1 MKWFNHMAIA
11 GATCA
16 VISPALVPVAILGST
31 APDWLEWVGR
41 ATGQSVKHRGIT
53 HYFIVWLVAFAGA
66 WPLDPTGIVTA
77 FCYGGLTHVMTD
89 AMTVSGVPFGPQSDR
104 RFHLFGGRFRTG
116 DPTEYGIAFGVVAL
130 CAALVLLRSASGWYP
145 FFYDWAGLYN
155 SGVIDG
161 AEWRAN
167 RFRFF

>member
-1 MKWFNHMAIA
+1 MKWFNHMAI
-11 GATCA
+11 T
-16 VISPALVPVAILGST
+16 
-31 APDWLEWVGR
+31 
-41 ATGQSVKHRGIT
+41 
-53 HYFIVWLVAFAGA
+53 GA

-77 FCYGGLTHVMTD
+77 FCYGGLTHVM
-89 AMTVSGVPFGPQSDR
+89 PFGPQYDR

-130 CAALVLLRSASGWYP
+130 CAALVLLRSARGWYP
-145 FFYDWAGLYN
+145 FFFDWAGLYN
-155 SGVIDG
+155 SGVIDE

>member
-16 VISPALVPVAILGST
+16 VINPALVPVAVLGAT
-31 APDWLEWVGR
+31 APDWLEWIGKALGR
-41 ATGQSVKHRGIT
+41 RVKHRTVT
-53 HYFIVWLVAFAGA
+53 HYFVVWLVACLGA

-89 AMTVSGVPFGPQSDR
+89 AMTVTGVPFGPHSDR

-116 DPTEYGIAFGVVAL
+116 EPAEYGIAFGVVVV
-130 CAALVLLRSASGWYP
+130 CAVLVMMLSASGWYP
-145 FFYDWAGLYN
+145 FFYDWSGLYN

-161 AEWRAN
+161 AEWRVN

>member
-11 GATCA
+11 GSTTA
-16 VISPALVPVAILGST
+16 VLNPVLVPAAVLGST
-31 APDWLEWVGR
+31 APDWLEWVAK
-41 ATGQSVKHRGIT
+41 ATGKRIKHRTTT
-53 HYFIVWLVAFAGA
+53 HYLVVWLVFTFCA
-66 WPLDPTGIVTA
+66 WPLDPTGLITA
-77 FCYGGLTHVMTD
+77 FCYGGLTHILTD
-89 AMTVSGVPFGPQSDR
+89 AMTVSGVPFGPRSDR

-116 DPTEYGIAFGVVAL
+116 DPAEYAVSFGVVAV
-130 CAALVLLRSASGWYP
+130 CAVLVTMLSASGWYP

-155 SGVIDG
+155 GGVVDG